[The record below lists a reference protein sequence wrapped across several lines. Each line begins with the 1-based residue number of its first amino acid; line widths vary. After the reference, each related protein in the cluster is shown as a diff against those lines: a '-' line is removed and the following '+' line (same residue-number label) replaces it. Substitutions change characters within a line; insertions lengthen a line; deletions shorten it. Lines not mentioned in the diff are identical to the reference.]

1 MSGASAN
8 YRRSPDCEMIRL
20 AADGRSYYK
29 EVHMSGECQKCNE
42 HCLDCKCGVQN
53 LGCDPK
59 GTKLESYGKLPS
71 FIAIP
76 EPKEKIDHPSHYQGN
91 KYEVI
96 DIIEDFKLDFHL
108 GNAIKYILRAG
119 KKDNK
124 LDDLNKA
131 IWYLERVCQNIA
143 KEMLFDER

>member
-1 MSGASAN
+1 
-8 YRRSPDCEMIRL
+8 
-20 AADGRSYYK
+20 
-29 EVHMSGECQKCNE
+29 MSGECQICHE
-42 HCLDCKCGVQN
+42 HCLDCKCGVQT
-53 LGCDPK
+53 LGCDPPGTNIK
-59 GTKLESYGKLPS
+59 GKFSLCPPPDCLEIKVLADPGFETYLRDDGNIGVRPV
-71 FIAIP
+71 
-76 EPKEKIDHPSHYQGN
+76 EKIDHPPHYQGN

-131 IWYLERVCQNIA
+131 IWYLERACQNIGA
-143 KEMLFDER
+143 EILFNEQE